1 MRLAEALLSYCE
13 SKEEAKGIIKDVT
26 NNQVKKCKHILDFP
40 NENILAL
47 IKAHI
52 PEEIFS
58 MMADQDID
66 TYIIKIIKGL
76 KKK

>member
-1 MRLAEALLSYCE
+1 MRLAKAI
-13 SKEEAKGIIKDVT
+13 GIIKDVT
-26 NNQVKKCKHILDFP
+26 SKQIKKCKHILDFP
-40 NENILAL
+40 DENILAL

-58 MMADQDID
+58 MMIDQDID

>member
-1 MRLAEALLSYCE
+1 
-13 SKEEAKGIIKDVT
+13 
-26 NNQVKKCKHILDFP
+26 
-40 NENILAL
+40 LAL

>member
-1 MRLAEALLSYCE
+1 MRLVKALLSYCE
-13 SKEEAKGIIKDVT
+13 SKEEAKGIIEDVT
-26 NNQVKKCKHILDFP
+26 RKQIRKCKHILDFP

-58 MMADQDID
+58 MMDDQDID